1 MKSFAVAGPFI
12 RNSLPAAQRTAT
24 LSLLTFAWHLKAYLF
39 GWSIACLRTI
49 YDALY
54 KSTHHHHHQRH
65 HTDHTALPVTHTF
78 IHEWYETFC
87 LHSEP
92 QSIIALWPVL
102 ISCPTKGRRLSWHKW
117 LVIYPTKNGHPS
129 QYQPTDSA
137 AAKGLNSQ
145 LLSRK
150 SDALNTRLPR
160 HQNKIHVCIF
170 NAGTILII
178 TFW

>member
-65 HTDHTALPVTHTF
+65 HTDHTALPVTHAF

-102 ISCPTKGRRLSWHKW
+102 ISCPTRAEGWVGISGW
-117 LVIYPTKNGHPS
+117 LYTQQKTDTHPS
-129 QYQPTDSA
+129 TNQPSV
-137 AAKGLNSQ
+137 Q
-145 LLSRK
+145 
-150 SDALNTRLPR
+150 RLRVWTHNYWVVNLTP
-160 HQNKIHVCIF
+160 
-170 NAGTILII
+170 
-178 TFW
+178 